1 MITYLIIGITVVLS
15 FICFSNRELF
25 MKLAFIPYRT
35 IRNHEYYRIV
45 THGFIHADMTH
56 LLVNM
61 FTFWSFGLY
70 IERTFRYMGFGSGA
84 YLAFYFGGMIV
95 ASLYDLIKRRND
107 PYYVSIGA
115 SGAVSAVLLPLY
127 SLILGERS
135 CFSPCCLS
143 PESYSACYIWPI
155 ASIWRNKQEIT

>member
-70 IERTFRYMGFGSGA
+70 IERTFRYMGFGKGA
-84 YLAFYFGGMIV
+84 YLALYFGGMIV
-95 ASLYDLIKRRND
+95 ASLYDLTNDVMIRIMSLSVRLERYRRF
-107 PYYVSIGA
+107 Y
-115 SGAVSAVLLPLY
+115 LPLY
-127 SLILGERS
+127 S
-135 CFSPCCLS
+135 
-143 PESYSACYIWPI
+143 
-155 ASIWRNKQEIT
+155 

>member
-70 IERTFRYMGFGSGA
+70 IERTFRYMGFGKGA
-84 YLAFYFGGMIV
+84 YLALYFGGMIV
-95 ASLYDLIKRRND
+95 ASQNDVMIRIMSLSVRLERYRRF
-107 PYYVSIGA
+107 Y
-115 SGAVSAVLLPLY
+115 LPLY

>member
-107 PYYVSIGA
+107 PYLERYRRFY
-115 SGAVSAVLLPLY
+115 LPLY

>member
-115 SGAVSAVLLPLY
+115 SG
-127 SLILGERS
+127 ERS

>member
-1 MITYLIIGITVVLS
+1 MITYLIIGITVILS

-70 IERTFRYMGFGSGA
+70 IET
-84 YLAFYFGGMIV
+84 
-95 ASLYDLIKRRND
+95 N
-107 PYYVSIGA
+107 VSIYGIRQWGLSRLFI
-115 SGAVSAVLLPLY
+115 SG
-127 SLILGERS
+127 E
-135 CFSPCCLS
+135 
-143 PESYSACYIWPI
+143 
-155 ASIWRNKQEIT
+155 

>member
-1 MITYLIIGITVVLS
+1 MITYLIIGITVILS

-84 YLAFYFGGMIV
+84 YLALYFGGMIV

-107 PYYVSIGA
+107 PYYVSIGKDLVFRRTA
-115 SGAVSAVLLPLY
+115 CPRNRIRLAISGLLPVY
-127 SLILGERS
+127 GETNR
-135 CFSPCCLS
+135 
-143 PESYSACYIWPI
+143 
-155 ASIWRNKQEIT
+155 R

>member
-61 FTFWSFGLY
+61 FTFWSL
-70 IERTFRYMGFGSGA
+70 
-84 YLAFYFGGMIV
+84 
-95 ASLYDLIKRRND
+95 
-107 PYYVSIGA
+107 VSILNERFDIWD
-115 SGAVSAVLLPLY
+115 SAVG
-127 SLILGERS
+127 LIWLFISGNDRG
-135 CFSPCCLS
+135 FAL
-143 PESYSACYIWPI
+143 
-155 ASIWRNKQEIT
+155 

>member
-1 MITYLIIGITVVLS
+1 MLCFVAHQKNNRIYDYLFDYWNNSGSL

-70 IERTFRYMGFGSGA
+70 IERTFRYMGFGSGG
-84 YLAFYFGGMIV
+84 LSGFLFRG
-95 ASLYDLIKRRND
+95 ND
-107 PYYVSIGA
+107 RGFA
-115 SGAVSAVLLPLY
+115 L
-127 SLILGERS
+127 
-135 CFSPCCLS
+135 
-143 PESYSACYIWPI
+143 
-155 ASIWRNKQEIT
+155 